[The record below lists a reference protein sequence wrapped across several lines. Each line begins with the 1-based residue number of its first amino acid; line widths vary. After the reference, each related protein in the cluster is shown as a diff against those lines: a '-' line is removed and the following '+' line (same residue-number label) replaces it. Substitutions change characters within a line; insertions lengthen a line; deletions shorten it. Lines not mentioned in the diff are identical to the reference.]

1 MKKTYLALSI
11 ALMLLVGL
19 DYLNAWTTAPTN
31 PPADNAPAPINTSA
45 ELQDKEGLLSLG
57 GLAVFGGVY
66 VTDPENPSAST
77 TLGAASIIMDIEGRV
92 GADAYCDRDGENC
105 WDPATGPMISESPLS
120 GGSIK
125 LTLEYGETSGDI
137 ALADTFCRNNGH
149 DGVWA
154 AIDRTGSENV
164 ICFDSTMVESFT
176 PIIKRKFVTQFSA
189 LNRDPDFR
197 SWFASFGGAALP
209 AASKVFYNDY
219 GWTRRTDPARTL
231 KTYNKICSF
240 MMEDGRYDNGATTA
254 DYGSDH
260 NNHFYW
266 PTTSWNHEK
275 YDTSRY
281 IDAVY
286 MTCAGT
292 AVSSKGEFWL
302 YSNRGANTC
311 YGFRCNPYPVPPAD
325 R

>member
-1 MKKTYLALSI
+1 MKKTYFALAI
-11 ALMLLVGL
+11 ALMLLVGF

-31 PPADNAPAPINTSA
+31 PPEDNAPAPLNTSS
-45 ELQDKEGLLSLG
+45 ESQDKDGKLAIGDLLGAFG
-57 GLAVFGGVY
+57 GLY
-66 VTDPENPSAST
+66 VTDKNNPLPT
-77 TLGAASIIMDIEGRV
+77 PIGMTELDVEGTV
-92 GADAYCDRDGENC
+92 GANMYCDRDGENC
-105 WDPATGPMISESPLS
+105 WDPASGVAVG

-125 LTLEYGETSGDI
+125 LTLEYGETGGDI
-137 ALADTFCRNNGH
+137 ALANTLCTDKGH

-154 AIDRTGSENV
+154 AMDRDGSENV
-164 ICFDSTMVESFT
+164 ICFDSAMVEGIT

-197 SWFASFGGAALP
+197 TWFAAFGGAALP
-209 AASKVFYNDY
+209 SASKVFYNDY
-219 GWTRRTDPARTL
+219 GWSRRTDPARML
-231 KTYNKICSF
+231 KTYDKICSF
-240 MMEDGRYDNGATTA
+240 MMEDGRYDGNAVTA

-275 YDTSRY
+275 YDTSRW

-286 MTCAGT
+286 MTCVGT

-311 YGFRCNPYPVPPAD
+311 YGYRCNPYPVPPAD